1 VYFNSKG
8 EKVLVKDANGTPG
21 AIYLITPSFLSSSR
35 RHTIV
40 HLNPKRFDRTTAK
53 FLASILKGI
62 NDGKYSLSSYVRDI
76 NVEGFNI
83 DTDMSVKQ
91 LLDTFIYTGTEAIA
105 NNPSDNNYARL
116 LYVDKQGV
124 HFGQQLL
131 NENNFEELIN
141 FIIQN
146 KTYRIDR
153 EKLAGSSVL
162 GNNLKVQD
170 EDDNILFD
178 HKADEVYSTILID
191 DGIVLTDLN
200 RTSNAITVKPS
211 VYVNYK
217 KKVTFVSS
225 A

>member
-1 VYFNSKG
+1 LYDQLVRVNRKGEFVLKNDNAGATKSQIIAKINEVYDDRISQVNSQLEKELEEEISKNEFEGKKVSPVIFGYGSYDSEVGSNIVYFNNKG

-40 HLNPKRFDRTTAK
+40 HLNPKRFDRATAK

-62 NDGKYSLSSYVRDI
+62 SDGKYNLSSYVRDI
-76 NVEGFNI
+76 NIEGFNI

-124 HFGQQLL
+124 HFG
-131 NENNFEELIN
+131 
-141 FIIQN
+141 
-146 KTYRIDR
+146 
-153 EKLAGSSVL
+153 
-162 GNNLKVQD
+162 
-170 EDDNILFD
+170 
-178 HKADEVYSTILID
+178 
-191 DGIVLTDLN
+191 
-200 RTSNAITVKPS
+200 
-211 VYVNYK
+211 
-217 KKVTFVSS
+217 
-225 A
+225 

>member
-1 VYFNSKG
+1 
-8 EKVLVKDANGTPG
+8 
-21 AIYLITPSFLSSSR
+21 
-35 RHTIV
+35 
-40 HLNPKRFDRTTAK
+40 
-53 FLASILKGI
+53 
-62 NDGKYSLSSYVRDI
+62 
-76 NVEGFNI
+76 
-83 DTDMSVKQ
+83 M
-91 LLDTFIYTGTEAIA
+91 LDTFIYTGTEAIA

-170 EDDNILFD
+170 EDGNILFD